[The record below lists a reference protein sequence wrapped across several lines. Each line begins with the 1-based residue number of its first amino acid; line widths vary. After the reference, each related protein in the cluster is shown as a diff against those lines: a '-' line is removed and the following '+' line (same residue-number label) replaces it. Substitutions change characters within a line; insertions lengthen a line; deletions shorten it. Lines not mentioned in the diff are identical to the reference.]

1 MVYIVNNVWY
11 PTDKSREVAKKYLEV
26 LKKFPPDPSI
36 EKTLLILVRSTKE
49 GIHVIGIGKPEKGKL
64 EESIIRTTQSNE
76 EMTSIDGLT
85 YEIETYL
92 DYTEAYKVLGM
103 AAPENI

>member
-36 EKTLLILVRSTKE
+36 EMTLLILVRSTKE

-76 EMTSIDGLT
+76 EMTSIDGLI
-85 YEIETYL
+85 YEIETSFFGHFL
-92 DYTEAYKVLGM
+92 I
-103 AAPENI
+103 NSFF